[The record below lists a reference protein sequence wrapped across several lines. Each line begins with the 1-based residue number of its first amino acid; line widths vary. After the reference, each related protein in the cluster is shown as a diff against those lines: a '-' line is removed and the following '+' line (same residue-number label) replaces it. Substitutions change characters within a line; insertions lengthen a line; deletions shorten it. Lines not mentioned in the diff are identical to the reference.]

1 VHKHHRVPLLRLVSL
16 LSSSKTY
23 EAGLIRGGLI
33 FCTFIAIDMK
43 NIACEQRVVDFEGA
57 FFIGNLLTF
66 ISVCFIYQIYLW
78 INSS

>member
-1 VHKHHRVPLLRLVSL
+1 VHKDHRVPLLRLVSL
-16 LSSSKTY
+16 LSSSKSY

-33 FCTFIAIDMK
+33 FCTFITIDMK

-57 FFIGNLLTF
+57 FFYWEFVDLFLGLFYL
-66 ISVCFIYQIYLW
+66 SIYLW